1 MHWIASRARRI
12 GALLLSCTL
21 AACGGITVRPDS
33 ALPRPLLQPLPAH
46 AGLVLDE
53 ELRRYKHEETRS
65 SADWAVELGGAHEK
79 FMRYLFEASFSDVQ
93 AFNSIEAARAA
104 SGVQALFQPRIEQ
117 YSFAT
122 ANETSGAYWAVT
134 IRYRIAVLTPQ
145 GEPVD
150 SLTLTGY
157 GSARDQGR
165 ASQALTA
172 ATRAAMRD
180 AAAKFLV
187 QAPRQA
193 VVAKLEG
200 GQVLSAADSTALA
213 VDVVEAVP
221 IEPAG

>member
-1 MHWIASRARRI
+1 MRRSLTPARVVA
-12 GALLLSCTL
+12 GTLLCGLL
-21 AACGGITVRPDS
+21 AACGGVTVRPDHQ
-33 ALPRPLLQPLPAH
+33 LPRPLMQPMTAH

-53 ELRRYKHEETRS
+53 ELRRYQHEETR
-65 SADWAVELGGAHEK
+65 AAANWKVELGGAHDK
-79 FMRYLFEASFSDVQ
+79 LMRYLFEASFSDVQ
-93 AFNSIEAARAA
+93 AFNSIDAARAA
-104 SGVQALFQPRIEQ
+104 NGVQALFRPQIEQ

-134 IRYRIAVLTPQ
+134 IRYRIGVLTPQ

-150 SLTLTGY
+150 SLALTGY

-165 ASQALTA
+165 AVRALTA

-187 QAPRQA
+187 QMPRQA
-193 VVAKLEG
+193 VAAKLAAG
-200 GQVLSAADSTALA
+200 NALATSDSAAATADL
-213 VDVVEAVP
+213 VEAVP